1 MVLNF
6 CPFCGKYEATIRN
19 PLFPSYK
26 YRVVCLNCDTEGP
39 LAEDANTASIKWNTR
54 KNIDIPK
61 EENTNGTN

>member
-1 MVLNF
+1 MT
-6 CPFCGKYEATIRN
+6 KR
-19 PLFPSYK
+19 
-26 YRVVCLNCDTEGP
+26 VCLKCDTEGP